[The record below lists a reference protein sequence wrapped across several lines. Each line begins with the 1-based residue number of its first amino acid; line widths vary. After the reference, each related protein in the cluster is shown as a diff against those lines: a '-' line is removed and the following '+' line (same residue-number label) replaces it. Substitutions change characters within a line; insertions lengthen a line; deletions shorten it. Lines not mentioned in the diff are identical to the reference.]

1 MGTKSSGRTEPK
13 WNVSMIGKTV
23 PKQDSYRSS
32 KTGKFVTERYADKHP
47 NTTEHERIKHPERK

>member
-1 MGTKSSGRTEPK
+1 
-13 WNVSMIGKTV
+13 MIGKTV